1 MTRRI
6 VHGSPAGFADGCRTR
21 SSCSHGELSPWLT
34 CAEASVRRRADY
46 RMWRLPLDQPIPRD
60 GVAAAPTD
68 ALSADAASPEAASD
82 ADGGSAHGT
91 LGGYRRGCHVDSLC
105 PHWGVGRITCAAAR
119 RKYIR
124 DYRARRFEEE
134 AESIPHGTPYG
145 YYLGCRD
152 RRTCPGDVSGATCSD
167 AQAKK
172 KREAAAAAGIPA
184 RTPVVSAD
192 PAAERVR
199 QLRSAGYSLRQIARL
214 AGCGHTTIA
223 DLARTDAAR
232 RSQVTPDTLQR
243 ILALQ
248 PA

>member
-1 MTRRI
+1 MTGRI
-6 VHGSPAGFADGCRTR
+6 SHGSPAGFADGCRTR
-21 SSCSHGELSPWLT
+21 SSCPNGELSPWLS
-34 CAEASVRRRADY
+34 CAEASVRRRSDY
-46 RMWRLPLDQPIPRD
+46 RMWQLPLDQPIPRD
-60 GVAAAPTD
+60 DAETPGAASAAPSSVSTE
-68 ALSADAASPEAASD
+68 SG
-82 ADGGSAHGT
+82 DGSSSAHGT

-105 PHWGVGRITCAAAR
+105 PHWGAGRITCAAAR

-124 DYRARRFEEE
+124 DYRARRLHEK
-134 AESIPHGTPYG
+134 AESLPHGTPYG

-152 RRTCPGDVSGATCSD
+152 RRTCPGDESGTTCSD
-167 AQAKK
+167 AQSTK

-184 RTPVVSAD
+184 RTPVVSAT
-192 PAAERVR
+192 PAVERVR

-223 DLARTDAAR
+223 DLARTDSAR